1 MQYVIEQYRWE
12 GNKYY
17 HLVDSK
23 VFESDKEIEER
34 EYNKDGS
41 LFIIYKDEIQ
51 TTRGRTKK

>member
-1 MQYVIEQYRWE
+1 MQYVIEEYRWE

-17 HLVDSK
+17 HLADSK
-23 VFESDKEIEER
+23 VFESDKEIKER

-51 TTRGRTKK
+51 TTRRRTKK